1 MCEKPVLSDSSPGSM
16 SASEDGLSHDVPHL
30 EPIDRAVEK
39 RLIRKCDLHVI
50 PVLSLLY
57 SLAFIDR
64 INIGNARLQG
74 LEKDLKMKGQD
85 YNVALFVFF
94 IPYILFEVPSN
105 LLIRKIA
112 PSTWLSSIMILWGIV
127 TVCMGVTQSYA
138 GLVVCRFFLGLCEAG
153 FFPGCMY
160 LMSMYYRRYELQW
173 RFNLFFSA
181 VILAGAWSGL
191 LAYAL
196 AKMAGIGGYDGW
208 RWIFIIEGLATFLFA
223 VVSRFFIVDWPETAK
238 FLSAEERQLL
248 IRRLS
253 EDAADARMDRLDSK
267 ARRRAFGDWKIYIGI
282 LMYLGVNNTGYSTS
296 FFTPTILSEL
306 GWTAVRA
313 QVLSIP
319 IYIVA
324 AVTCLMSALLTDRLR
339 HRYAFAMLGVVTAS
353 IGYIILLA
361 QESVSVGTRYFAV
374 YLVMAGG
381 YITQPITLVWLS
393 NNMGGHYK
401 RSINAA
407 MQIGFG
413 NFGGIIA
420 SNIYVT
426 NQRPRYP
433 VGYGVSLALIWM
445 CGIACTVFAIGLRL
459 ENQRRERGERDAR
472 LSLPREEVE
481 NLGDDHPN
489 FRFTY

>member
-1 MCEKPVLSDSSPGSM
+1 MDISTYEKPVLFDSSPGSM
-16 SASEDGLSHDVPHL
+16 SISEDGLSHHLPHL
-30 EPIDRAVEK
+30 EPIDRAAEK
-39 RLIRKCDLHVI
+39 RLVRKCDLYVI

-94 IPYILFEVPSN
+94 IPYILFEIPSN
-105 LLIRKIA
+105 LLIRKVA
-112 PSTWLSSIMILWGIV
+112 PSTWLSIV
-127 TVCMGVTQSYA
+127 TVCLGVTQSYS
-138 GLVVCRFFLGLCEAG
+138 GLIVCRFLLGLCEAG

-160 LMSMYYRRYELQW
+160 LISMYYRRYELQW

-196 AKMAGIGGYDGW
+196 AKMAGVGGYDGW
-208 RWIFIIEGLATFLFA
+208 RWIFIIEGLATFAFA
-223 VVSRFFIVDWPETAK
+223 VISRFFIVDWPETAK
-238 FLSAEERQLL
+238 FLTPAERQLL

-253 EDAADARMDRLDSK
+253 EDMADARMDRLDSK
-267 ARRRAFGDWKIYIGI
+267 ARRRAFGDWKIYVGI

-324 AVTCLMSALLTDRLR
+324 AVTCLISALLTDRLQ

-361 QESVSVGTRYFAV
+361 QGSVSVGARYFAV

-420 SNIYVT
+420 SNIYMT
-426 NQRPRYP
+426 KQKPRYP

-445 CGIACTVFAIGLRL
+445 CGLACTVFAIGLRL
-459 ENQRRERGERDAR
+459 ENKRRERGERDGR
-472 LSLPREEVE
+472 LSLAKEEVE
-481 NLGDDHPN
+481 NLGDEHPK